1 MRVSGNLPWQAGTL
15 AENPAGG
22 LAMAIPSQAPLSPED
37 PPAEPGVDITE
48 ARRLLDALERDV
60 QGLDGSAR
68 DLDVLRAEIEALR
81 RVLHAD
87 SSTPEEMQTG
97 LHGMRDRLH
106 DFPEEL
112 KGDAFQAGR
121 YLAEL
126 GRILGL

>member
-1 MRVSGNLPWQAGTL
+1 MPLPSSS
-15 AENPAGG
+15 
-22 LAMAIPSQAPLSPED
+22 SQPLESQPRD
-37 PPAEPGVDITE
+37 RGIDVDE

-60 QGLDGSAR
+60 SSLDGSAV
-68 DLDVLRAEIEALR
+68 DLEVLRAEIRQLR
-81 RVLHAD
+81 QVLHAD
-87 SSTPEEMQTG
+87 SSTPEDMHSG

>member
-1 MRVSGNLPWQAGTL
+1 
-15 AENPAGG
+15 
-22 LAMAIPSQAPLSPED
+22 MATPLHPSQIPED
-37 PPAEPGVDITE
+37 PAQPEEVDFVE

-60 QGLDGSAR
+60 QGLDGAAP
-68 DLDVLRAEIEALR
+68 DLDRLRAEIRALR
-81 RVLHAD
+81 QVLHAD
-87 SSTPEEMQTG
+87 SSTPEEIHTG

-106 DFPEEL
+106 EFPDEL

>member
-1 MRVSGNLPWQAGTL
+1 MPLPSPSSQPL
-15 AENPAGG
+15 EN
-22 LAMAIPSQAPLSPED
+22 Q
-37 PPAEPGVDITE
+37 PGDRGIDVDE

-60 QGLDGSAR
+60 SNLDGSAV
-68 DLDVLRAEIEALR
+68 DLDVLRAEIRQLR
-81 RVLHAD
+81 QVLHAD
-87 SSTPEEMQTG
+87 SSTPQDMHSG

>member
-1 MRVSGNLPWQAGTL
+1 
-15 AENPAGG
+15 
-22 LAMAIPSQAPLSPED
+22 MAIPSQSSQPLENQPR
-37 PPAEPGVDITE
+37 EPGIDIDE

-60 QGLDGSAR
+60 QGLGGNAP
-68 DLDVLRAEIEALR
+68 DLDVLKAEIKELR
-81 RVLHAD
+81 QVLHTD
-87 SSTPEEMQTG
+87 SSTTEEMHSG

>member
-1 MRVSGNLPWQAGTL
+1 MPVPSPSSPSL
-15 AENPAGG
+15 ENQPH
-22 LAMAIPSQAPLSPED
+22 AP
-37 PPAEPGVDITE
+37 GIDIDE

-60 QGLDGSAR
+60 TGIGGNAP
-68 DLDVLRAEIEALR
+68 DLDVLRAEISQLR
-81 RVLHAD
+81 QVLHAD
-87 SSTPEEMQTG
+87 TSTPEDLHSG
-97 LHGMRDRLH
+97 LYWMRDRLH

>member
-1 MRVSGNLPWQAGTL
+1 MD
-15 AENPAGG
+15 
-22 LAMAIPSQAPLSPED
+22 IPSQSPQPTETS
-37 PPAEPGVDITE
+37 PPQPEVDIAE

-60 QGLDGSAR
+60 QGLNGSAA
-68 DLDVLRAEIEALR
+68 DLDVLRAEILALR
-81 RVLHAD
+81 RVLHTD
-87 SSTPEEMQTG
+87 GSTPEELQTG

>member
-1 MRVSGNLPWQAGTL
+1 MTTSS
-15 AENPAGG
+15 
-22 LAMAIPSQAPLSPED
+22 PSSQSIDHQPR
-37 PPAEPGVDITE
+37 EPGIDIDE

-60 QGLDGSAR
+60 SGIDGTAA
-68 DLDVLRAEIEALR
+68 DLDVLRAEIRELR
-81 RVLHAD
+81 QVLQAD
-87 SSTPEEMQTG
+87 GSTPEEMQTG

>member
-1 MRVSGNLPWQAGTL
+1 MPLTS
-15 AENPAGG
+15 
-22 LAMAIPSQAPLSPED
+22 PSSQPFESQPRD
-37 PPAEPGVDITE
+37 RGIDVDE

-60 QGLDGSAR
+60 SSLDGGVV
-68 DLDVLRAEIEALR
+68 DLDVLRAEIRELR
-81 RVLHAD
+81 QVLHAD
-87 SSTPEEMQTG
+87 TSTPEDLHSG
-97 LHGMRDRLH
+97 LHGVRDRLH